1 DRDRF
6 DGVAAIAG
14 SGLVMPPG
22 MVPPLVRSE
31 VDEQRPGGVLV
42 KAGMTM
48 AEIERAA
55 IESALRETRGN
66 RRKAAETLA
75 IGERTLYRKLKEYN
89 LPLGTY
95 DSDN

>member
-1 DRDRF
+1 
-6 DGVAAIAG
+6 
-14 SGLVMPPG
+14 MPPG
-22 MVPPLVRSE
+22 IVPPLAS
-31 VDEQRPGGVLV
+31 GGVEPAVLGAGGGGALV
-42 KAGMTM
+42 MKPGMTM

-66 RRKAAETLA
+66 RRKAAEILA

-89 LPLGTY
+89 LPLGQY